1 MTEII
6 IKSFSEIIFESSQID
21 HFKEYRLAKSIEDL
35 SVKEKEIVFDIL
47 ASELFHI

>member
-6 IKSFSEIIFESSQID
+6 IKSFSESSQIN